1 MKKKT
6 KYIVLAFTISLLL
19 TLVSLLAYAY
29 ITGNGKSD
37 DNGGQTDNTGGQSE
51 QKIEK
56 AASIDY
62 SDSVS
67 VGENKLSLYFKNA
80 DRSSKNMS
88 LEVVVFN
95 GEERISLAKTGVL
108 KPGDEIRELDL
119 ATDLDLAKGKYSGE
133 FELHFY
139 NDEGK
144 EEIVDSKIKTKVFIK

>member
-37 DNGGQTDNTGGQSE
+37 DSEQTDNTSGQSE

-108 KPGDEIRELDL
+108 KPGEEIRELDL
-119 ATDLDLAKGKYSGE
+119 AADVDLAKGKYSGE